1 MDKIEKS
8 HKFGQSFGKIWST
21 VFSINYHMC
30 IFCILFCFDCLLLIF
45 FLFFPSVFIH
55 SSRAPSIS
63 IEDLKVAC
71 GIFQRSDIQ
80 VYSTSQSQL
89 PPSTLAQGGQS
100 SVSNPPRACVAWKLG
115 TSVVSQYIGGNG
127 RERGEQEKLSWA
139 SWRQAAG
146 SWSLHAP
153 GESPGGQLQLSS
165 IHPGLMVPGDW
176 LLVFFFFLMSSFD
189 KFLFNIYPFLI
200 STLVSYDG
208 LLTFCSF

>member
-115 TSVVSQYIGGNG
+115 TSVVSQYIGGEWK
-127 RERGEQEKLSWA
+127 RERRAGKAVVGLMALGSWQLVFA
-139 SWRQAAG
+139 CPRRESWRIVVAV
-146 SWSLHAP
+146 LH
-153 GESPGGQLQLSS
+153 SPRTHGARRLVV
-165 IHPGLMVPGDW
+165 GL
-176 LLVFFFFLMSSFD
+176 FFFSHEFF
-189 KFLFNIYPFLI
+189 
-200 STLVSYDG
+200 
-208 LLTFCSF
+208 